1 MEGDITMREIP
12 KISNAEWEVM
22 KIIWTNSEISSI
34 NIIQELKD
42 KTDWKPTTVKS
53 LINRLLNK
61 NAIGFNKLGYEYLYF
76 PLVSED
82 ECIKLESQSFVNKVF
97 NGSIKSMILTFAQSE
112 EISEKDIAEL
122 KSILNQ
128 SSLKLQ
134 HYK

>member
-1 MEGDITMREIP
+1 MNEIP

-22 KIIWTNSEISSI
+22 KIIWNNSEISSI

-42 KTDWKPTTVKS
+42 KSEWKPATVKS

-82 ECIKLESQSFVNKVF
+82 ECIKLESQSFINRVF
-97 NGSIKSMILTFAQSE
+97 NGSIKSMLLTFAQSE
-112 EISEKDIAEL
+112 EISETDIEEL
-122 KSILNQ
+122 KNILNK
-128 SSLKLQ
+128 SSKT
-134 HYK
+134 KG